1 MHITQPVVLVN
12 APRWPVL
19 LLIVM
24 CMMSGLSA
32 CVTVANAPHI
42 IQRAEAAPE
51 QVEIEGTKRTLSA
64 AASDR
69 AIQKITHDDES
80 EALLQR
86 HLQVEQQVADSPL
99 FAGNNAHLLFDGKE
113 TFDAKYEA
121 IDSAKHH
128 INLEYFI
135 FENVKLKGVTL
146 EALLLKKRAQG
157 VAVNIIYDAFGS
169 SGTPVEFF
177 DNLKKAGVKM
187 TEFHPVDLE
196 NIGNINYRD
205 HRKILIVDG
214 QLAII
219 GGINLSAT
227 YHSKS
232 KFGKS
237 GARNRAAAQ
246 TDVNSAHWRDT
257 DMQLVGPAVAEL
269 QRLFLA
275 HWDVAQPID
284 QTTFFPVIEKKGN
297 ELIRVIGSSPI
308 NDLPRYYITLM
319 SAMTSA
325 EKEIALSAAYFVP
338 TKDEK
343 EALMQAA
350 QRGVNVDLLLPGIS
364 DAKLAIYVQQS
375 HYSDL
380 LDAGVRIYESHS
392 EVLHAK
398 TVTIDGVW
406 SVIGSSNFDYRSA
419 ALNSE
424 IDLVVL
430 GRQTADELKAKFKED
445 AGKAKKIDKTAW
457 HRRPITQKLKELFS
471 RVFEQML

>member
-1 MHITQPVVLVN
+1 MHY
-12 APRWPVL
+12 
-19 LLIVM
+19 LIALVM
-24 CMMSGLSA
+24 CMLCGLSG
-32 CVTVANAPHI
+32 CVTVANAPRI

-51 QVEIEGTKRTLSA
+51 AVEIEGTKRTLSA
-64 AASDR
+64 AASER
-69 AIQKITHDDES
+69 VIQKISHDDES

-99 FAGNNAHLLFDGKE
+99 FAGNNAHLLFDGKQ
-113 TFDAKYEA
+113 TFDAMYDA
-121 IDSAKHH
+121 IDSAKQH

-135 FENVKLKGVTL
+135 FENVQLRGVSL

-169 SGTPVEFF
+169 SGTPVAFF
-177 DNLKKAGVKM
+177 DNLRNAGVKL

-196 NIGNINYRD
+196 NLGNINYRD

-227 YHSKS
+227 YHSQS

-237 GARNRAAAQ
+237 GASQHAGN
-246 TDVNSAHWRDT
+246 DVNAAHWRDT

-275 HWDVAQPID
+275 HWDVTQPID
-284 QTTFFPVIEKKGN
+284 QSTFFPVIEKQGN
-297 ELIRVIGSSPI
+297 ELIRVIGSSPV
-308 NDLPRYYITLM
+308 NDLPRYYVTLL

-343 EALMQAA
+343 QALVQAA

-380 LDAGVRIYESHS
+380 LDAGVRIYESHT

-430 GRQTADELKAKFKED
+430 GRQTADELKVKFKVD
-445 AGKAKKIDKTAW
+445 IGKAKKIDNTAW
-457 HRRPITQKLKELFS
+457 QRRPMTQRLKEFFS

>member
-1 MHITQPVVLVN
+1 MPTAKPDSVTS
-12 APRWPVL
+12 APSVGVL
-19 LLIVM
+19 LAIVLL
-24 CMMSGLSA
+24 MSGLSG

-51 QVEIEGTKRTLSA
+51 QVEIEGTQRTLSA

-69 AIQKITHDDES
+69 AIQKISIDEES

-99 FAGNNAHLLFDGKE
+99 FAGNNAHLLFDGKA
-113 TFDAKYEA
+113 TFDAMYDA

-135 FENVKLKGVTL
+135 FENVQLKGVSL
-146 EALLLKKRAQG
+146 EALLLKKRAEG
-157 VAVNIIYDAFGS
+157 VAIHIIYDAFGS
-169 SGTPVEFF
+169 SGTPVAFF
-177 DNLKKAGVKM
+177 DNLRNAGIKL
-187 TEFHPVDLE
+187 TEFHPVDIE

-219 GGINLSAT
+219 GGINLSET
-227 YHSKS
+227 YQSKS

-237 GARNRAAAQ
+237 GARNRAAIAN
-246 TDVNSAHWRDT
+246 DVKSAHWRDT
-257 DMQLVGPAVAEL
+257 DMQLEGPAVAEL
-269 QRLFLA
+269 QRFFLA
-275 HWDVAQPID
+275 HWDIAQPLD
-284 QTTFFPVIEKKGN
+284 QSTFFPPITKKGN

-308 NDLPRYYITLM
+308 DDLPRYYITLM

-343 EALMQAA
+343 KALVQAA
-350 QRGVNVDLLLPGIS
+350 QRGVNVDILVPGIS
-364 DAKLAIYVQQS
+364 DAKIAILVQQS

-445 AGKAKKIDKTAW
+445 SAKAKKIDKDAW
-457 HRRPITQKLKELFS
+457 HRRSVIQKLKELFS
-471 RVFEQML
+471 RVFEQIL